1 MTGLID
7 IFKESLPYPIQDIKT
22 LLIFGVFFVV
32 MELSDIFLGWGINL
46 DPSIKSL
53 LGVLAF
59 IAALFVLGYFISVL
73 RQTISGYDGL
83 PEIDFKSN
91 LLDGIQYII
100 VAIIYMII
108 PFIISIIIAGAT
120 GVFSNIF
127 KIVTFMSENP
137 DVMIVTFMSE
147 NPDVMQNATS
157 FTQAVPQELLSGLV
171 GGLAITAIISAII
184 FIIFALLLFIAA
196 ARLADTGS
204 IKEAL
209 MVNKVIED
217 ISAIGFGR
225 YIGWYIILII
235 IFLVFGIIV
244 AILSLIPYLGTV
256 IVALVCT
263 PFIYLFQGR
272 TLGVLYAEK

>member
-137 DVMIVTFMSE
+137 DVM
-147 NPDVMQNATS
+147 QNATS
-157 FTQAVPQELLSGLV
+157 FTQAVPQELLSGLA

-263 PFIYLFQGR
+263 PFLYLCQGR

>member
-127 KIVTFMSENP
+127 KIT
-137 DVMIVTFMSE
+137 TFMSE

-184 FIIFALLLFIAA
+184 FIIFALLLLIAA

-235 IFLVFGIIV
+235 ISFVFAIIV
-244 AILSLIPYLGTV
+244 AIISLIPYLGTV
-256 IVALVCT
+256 IVALVCS
-263 PFIYLFQGR
+263 PFLYLFQGR

>member
-1 MTGLID
+1 M
-7 IFKESLPYPIQDIKT
+7 
-22 LLIFGVFFVV
+22 
-32 MELSDIFLGWGINL
+32 
-46 DPSIKSL
+46 
-53 LGVLAF
+53 
-59 IAALFVLGYFISVL
+59 
-73 RQTISGYDGL
+73 
-83 PEIDFKSN
+83 
-91 LLDGIQYII
+91 
-100 VAIIYMII
+100 
-108 PFIISIIIAGAT
+108 
-120 GVFSNIF
+120 FSNIF
-127 KIVTFMSENP
+127 K
-137 DVMIVTFMSE
+137 IVTFMSE

>member
-83 PEIDFKSN
+83 PEID
-91 LLDGIQYII
+91 
-100 VAIIYMII
+100 I

-127 KIVTFMSENP
+127 K
-137 DVMIVTFMSE
+137 IVTFMSE

>member
-1 MTGLID
+1 
-7 IFKESLPYPIQDIKT
+7 
-22 LLIFGVFFVV
+22 
-32 MELSDIFLGWGINL
+32 
-46 DPSIKSL
+46 
-53 LGVLAF
+53 
-59 IAALFVLGYFISVL
+59 
-73 RQTISGYDGL
+73 
-83 PEIDFKSN
+83 
-91 LLDGIQYII
+91 
-100 VAIIYMII
+100 
-108 PFIISIIIAGAT
+108 
-120 GVFSNIF
+120 
-127 KIVTFMSENP
+127 
-137 DVMIVTFMSE
+137 MSE

-157 FTQAVPQELLSGLV
+157 FTQAVPQELLSGLA

-184 FIIFALLLFIAA
+184 FIIFALLLLIAA

-235 IFLVFGIIV
+235 ISFVFAIIV
-244 AILSLIPYLGTV
+244 AIISLIPYLGTV

-263 PFIYLFQGR
+263 PFLYLFQGR

>member
-100 VAIIYMII
+100 VAIECNFIYPGSSSRTFERI
-108 PFIISIIIAGAT
+108 GRWT
-120 GVFSNIF
+120 CNHCNNICNH
-127 KIVTFMSENP
+127 IYH
-137 DVMIVTFMSE
+137 IC
-147 NPDVMQNATS
+147 
-157 FTQAVPQELLSGLV
+157 
-171 GGLAITAIISAII
+171 ITAFYCRSK
-184 FIIFALLLFIAA
+184 
-196 ARLADTGS
+196 T
-204 IKEAL
+204 
-209 MVNKVIED
+209 
-217 ISAIGFGR
+217 
-225 YIGWYIILII
+225 
-235 IFLVFGIIV
+235 
-244 AILSLIPYLGTV
+244 
-256 IVALVCT
+256 C
-263 PFIYLFQGR
+263 
-272 TLGVLYAEK
+272 

>member
-120 GVFSNIF
+120 GSIIIAGATGVFSNIF
-127 KIVTFMSENP
+127 K
-137 DVMIVTFMSE
+137 IVTFMSE

>member
-127 KIVTFMSENP
+127 KIA
-137 DVMIVTFMSE
+137 TFMSE
-147 NPDVMQNATS
+147 NPDVMQSATS
-157 FTQAVPQELLSGLV
+157 FNQAIPQELLSGLA

-217 ISAIGFGR
+217 ISEIGFGR